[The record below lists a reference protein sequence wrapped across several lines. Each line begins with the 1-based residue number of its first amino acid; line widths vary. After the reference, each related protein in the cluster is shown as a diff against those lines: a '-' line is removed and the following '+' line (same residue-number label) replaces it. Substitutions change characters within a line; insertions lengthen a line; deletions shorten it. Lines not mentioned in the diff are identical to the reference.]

1 MDIKRLLLSPSF
13 TTSFKRVS
21 TVHGL
26 AFPLKFPSAVCE
38 LNLLSVLSLLNF
50 ASGYRVPLH
59 KETGRG
65 AWDNIRHLLFSMYLT
80 GQDSELLLA
89 KGMQT
94 IQEQQVAE
102 LLQVGLHVEKP
113 HATIPGVTVGVLGG
127 PMYELVALI
136 TRTLNETGDVLVNS
150 GYKDMGSFMVEALK
164 EGEKHKSADTSGADV
179 EIVLE
184 RASRQIFLFNQLFTL
199 YF

>member
-1 MDIKRLLLSPSF
+1 
-13 TTSFKRVS
+13 
-21 TVHGL
+21 
-26 AFPLKFPSAVCE
+26 
-38 LNLLSVLSLLNF
+38 
-50 ASGYRVPLH
+50 
-59 KETGRG
+59 
-65 AWDNIRHLLFSMYLT
+65 MYLT